1 MSNIQKILFSLLLI
15 LISTSYFI
23 LKKPKIES
31 KTEVIHIPPLKIEP
45 EIKITEASNHNSNVD
60 SPSDILSTLR
70 NAVTA
75 SKTKKELTE
84 DERAKEI
91 LAQLKKSVHSTENPK
106 KLKIKRVKDK
116 KLSKKVV
123 KRVIKPKKPVIK
135 KKRIAIHKKV
145 VNKKVIHK
153 KVVNKK
159 VIHKKVVNRKVVNKK
174 VIHKK
179 VVNRK
184 RIAKTTKPKLE
195 VVKASKPDSYYFEK
209 NDPTVDKTIESNKFV
224 ETLGVVSVSKAEEV
238 DFTIPQKVEQ
248 AQDGVVDIPS
258 ATIETEELKKLKFVK
273 PIETIE
279 VSKEFEA
286 SDSYK
291 YLKN

>member
-1 MSNIQKILFSLLLI
+1 MKNIQKILFSLALLLI
-15 LISTSYFI
+15 PTSYFI
-23 LKKPKIES
+23 LKKSKTES
-31 KTEVIHIPPLKIEP
+31 TTEVIHIPQLKIEP

-60 SPSDILSTLR
+60 NPSDILSTLKS
-70 NAVTA
+70 AVRE
-75 SKTKKELTE
+75 SKTQKELTE

-91 LAQLKKSVHSTENPK
+91 LAQLKKSVHSTETPK
-106 KLKIKRVKDK
+106 KLKRKRVQDK

-123 KRVIKPKKPVIK
+123 KRVIKPKKTIIK
-135 KKRIAIHKKV
+135 KRVAIHKKNIHKKNIHKKAVEKKRIAKK
-145 VNKKVIHK
+145 
-153 KVVNKK
+153 
-159 VIHKKVVNRKVVNKK
+159 
-174 VIHKK
+174 
-179 VVNRK
+179 
-184 RIAKTTKPKLE
+184 TKPKLE

-209 NDPTVDKTIESNKFV
+209 DDPSVSKTVESNNFV
-224 ETLGVVSVSKAEEV
+224 KTLGVVSVSKEEEV
-238 DFTIPQKVEQ
+238 AFTIPQKVEQ

-286 SDSYK
+286 SDSHK

>member
-60 SPSDILSTLR
+60 SPSDILSALR
-70 NAVTA
+70 SAVTA

-84 DERAKEI
+84 DEYAKEI
-91 LAQLKKSVHSTENPK
+91 LAQLKKSVHYTETPK
-106 KLKIKRVKDK
+106 KLKIKIVKDK

-123 KRVIKPKKPVIK
+123 KRVIKPKKLVIK
-135 KKRIAIHKKV
+135 KKRIAIHKIV
-145 VNKKVIHK
+145 VNKKVIH
-153 KVVNKK
+153 
-159 VIHKKVVNRKVVNKK
+159 KK